1 MKLTTIAMAAALL
14 AAPALMNAQS
24 NHEIN
29 QRKDNQQDR
38 IAQGVHSGQ
47 LTHRETAHLERQE
60 HSINR
65 EERAMRA
72 ENNGRLT
79 RGDRRLINHQ
89 QNAESR
95 RIYRDKHNNR
105 VR

>member
-29 QRKDNQQDR
+29 QRKVNQQDR
-38 IAQGVHSGQ
+38 IAQGIRSGQ
-47 LTHRETAHLERQE
+47 LTPGETAHLERQE
-60 HSINR
+60 RGINR
-65 EERAMRA
+65 EERGMRA
-72 ENNGRLT
+72 ANNGRLT
-79 RGDRRLINHQ
+79 SADRHLINHQ
-89 QNAESR
+89 QNAESH
-95 RIYRDKHNNR
+95 RIYRDKHNSR